1 MGKGSSS
8 PPPAPDYAGAA
19 RAQGAADKETAI
31 AQSRLNN
38 PNVINPYGTQIYTE
52 GATADARPTVR
63 QTLSPDQLAIL
74 DQDERTRQ
82 LLGGLGQQGAEG
94 LQGVVGRP
102 FDLGGMPPAPG
113 NAQETRDKAFEA
125 MMGRVNEDYDRSV
138 DQRNSNMIAAGIRPG
153 TKAYGDALFALDR
166 AKNDAR
172 QQAFLAS
179 GDEASRDYNL
189 DAERRR
195 TGIAELLAQR
205 QTPLNEVS
213 ALMSGSQV
221 TNPFAIPGQA
231 STTMR
236 SPPIFDAAMAQ
247 YGSGLDAYNARQGSN
262 SNLLSG
268 LFGLG
273 AAGISAFSDSRL
285 KSNVA
290 RIGIHPLGIG
300 IYEYDIFGEHEIG
313 VMAQELAEVMPEA
326 VAVHPSGYLMVNYD
340 IIGGR
345 PYAGST

>member
-8 PPPAPDYAGAA
+8 PPPAPDYSAAA

-38 PNVINPYGTQIYTE
+38 PNVINPYGSQIYTE

-102 FDLGGMPPAPG
+102 FDLTGMPPAPG
-113 NAQETRDKAFEA
+113 NAQATRDRVYNAQ
-125 MMGRVNEDYDRSV
+125 MTRVNEDYDRRL
-138 DQRNSNMIAAGIRPG
+138 DEGNSNLIAAGIRPG
-153 TKAYGDALFALDR
+153 TKAYDNARFALDR
-166 AKNDAR
+166 ARNDAAN
-172 QQAFLAS
+172 QAYLSS
-179 GDEASRDYNL
+179 GDEASRDIGL

-195 TGIAELLAQR
+195 TAIGELLAQR

-231 STTMR
+231 ATTMR

-247 YGSGLDAYNARQGSN
+247 YGGNLDAYNARQGQNAS
-262 SNLLSG
+262 LTSG
-268 LFGLG
+268 LFSLG
-273 AAGISAFSDSRL
+273 SAAIGAYPWSDIRL
-285 KSNVA
+285 KSNIN
-290 RIGIHPLGIG
+290 RIGEHPLGIG

-313 VMAQELAEVMPEA
+313 VMAQELIMVRPEA
-326 VAVHPSGYLMVNYD
+326 VRVHPSGYLMVDYD
-340 IIGGR
+340 MIGGR
-345 PYAGST
+345 PNG